1 MVALCNGADHYI
13 FCPVISIF
21 FFLLF
26 FLA

>member
-1 MVALCNGADHYI
+1 VSIQVKAII

-21 FFLLF
+21 YLLSSF